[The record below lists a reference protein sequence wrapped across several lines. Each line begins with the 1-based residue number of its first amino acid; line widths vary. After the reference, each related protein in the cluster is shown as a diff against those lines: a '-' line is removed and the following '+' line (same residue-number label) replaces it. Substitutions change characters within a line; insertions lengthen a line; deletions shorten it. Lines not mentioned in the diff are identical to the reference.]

1 MEQNV
6 QRPLFPRAPWHALPG
21 HSHTLHKLQQDLEE
35 YGRAGSVSM
44 SYRDCHNVI
53 VLMSCDSCWMLNLEQ
68 CNASDKGAWRRN
80 GIAQLCLF
88 N

>member
-6 QRPLFPRAPWHALPG
+6 QHPLFPRAPWHALPG
-21 HSHTLHKLQQDLEE
+21 RSHTLHKLQQDLEE

-80 GIAQLCLF
+80 GIAQLSF
-88 N
+88 